1 MAKGRPTKVDV
12 ARKKRLQDYALAID
26 ECYEREIE
34 ARLLRQMNAR
44 GIDKVDAAIARRL
57 LADSAN
63 SVRWMYADDSTIE
76 WHLAHMSDF
85 GRWTVKVAPKNDK
98 DLVSI
103 QDGVILNRLN
113 DYKRV
118 YIPPST
124 EPPTDWPSGE
134 FARRM
139 QQILIE
145 YADVAE

>member
-1 MAKGRPTKVDV
+1 MAKGRTTKVDV